1 MSFLKADLRMDHY
14 VWQNVGLDYQG
25 QPTRRSFDRMN
36 GYQVLF
42 LINCCADF
50 FEKLTIAD
58 GHKIE
63 NRIVYDLP
71 VDKKSELSVFQWLRS
86 TFFND

>member
-36 GYQVLF
+36 GHQVLF

-50 FEKLTIAD
+50 LEKLTIAD